1 MQRLIFASLRPPQ
14 PHFHCAWT
22 HVGAGERTFG
32 HTHDFP
38 ELFLVTSGTGRH
50 AVNGGVQDLAGGDLV
65 WMEAVDRHCY
75 EGSAPDG
82 LRFINLALQPAWWSG
97 FRSLFSP
104 PCDPAT
110 RRGGK
115 APEIRSLQPDEFK
128 RVETALKALLT
139 GGAVDDWW
147 LMAALREAIPVFMRE
162 HRPGTDAAPQWL
174 KSLAGLMRD
183 PELAARPI
191 SWWQA
196 KASCSKAHLARCC
209 RKHYNRTLTDL
220 LVDARMAQAEAR
232 LLIGRETVAAIAA
245 EVGFE
250 NLGHFHA
257 VFKRRTGWTPIEW
270 RRRQANAIVPR

>member
-38 ELFLVTSGTGRH
+38 ELFLVTSGAGRH

-65 WMEAVDRHCY
+65 WMEAADRHCF
-75 EGSAPDG
+75 EGLAPDG

-110 RRGGK
+110 RRAGGE
-115 APEIRSLQPDEFK
+115 PEIRSLQADEFK

-162 HRPGTDAAPQWL
+162 HRAGTDAAPQWL
-174 KSLAGLMRD
+174 KSLSGLMRD

-209 RKHYNRTLTDL
+209 RKHYGRTLTDL
-220 LVDARMAQAEAR
+220 LVEARMAQAEAR